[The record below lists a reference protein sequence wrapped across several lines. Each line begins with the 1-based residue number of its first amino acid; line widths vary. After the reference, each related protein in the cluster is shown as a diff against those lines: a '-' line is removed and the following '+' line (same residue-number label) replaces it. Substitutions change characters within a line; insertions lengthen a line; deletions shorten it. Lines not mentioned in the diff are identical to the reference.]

1 MWIIAIAWMF
11 VAVLMAVTEA
21 VSPVGTVLGAIITLL
36 FYGVLPCSL
45 LMYILSTGQRKRARQ
60 AAEMRAVQQA
70 LATAQ
75 ASADQPD
82 ASGLPPSDTVAPK

>member
-21 VSPVGTVLGAIITLL
+21 VSPVGTVLGAVITLL

-60 AAEMRAVQQA
+60 AAEMRAAQQA
-70 LATAQ
+70 LATTQ

-82 ASGLPPSDTVAPK
+82 AGSLPPSDTVAPK

>member
-11 VAVLMAVTEA
+11 VAVLMAVAEA
-21 VSPVGTVLGAIITLL
+21 VSPVGTVLGAVITLL

-60 AAEMRAVQQA
+60 AAEARAAHLVVA
-70 LATAQ
+70 AQ
-75 ASADQPD
+75 TSADQPD
-82 ASGLPPSDTVAPK
+82 AGNLPPGDTVAPK

>member
-21 VSPVGTVLGAIITLL
+21 VSPVGSVLGAVITLL

-45 LMYILSTGQRKRARQ
+45 LMYILTTGQRKRARQ
-60 AAEMRAVQQA
+60 AAELRAAQQA
-70 LATAQ
+70 ASEAQ

-82 ASGLPPSDTVAPK
+82 AGGLAPGDTVAPK